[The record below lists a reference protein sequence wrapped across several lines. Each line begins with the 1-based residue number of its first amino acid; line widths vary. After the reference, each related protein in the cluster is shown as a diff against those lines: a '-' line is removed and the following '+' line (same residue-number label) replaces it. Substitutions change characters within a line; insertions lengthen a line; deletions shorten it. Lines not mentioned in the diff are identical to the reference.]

1 MWALEQLLILSKSTY
16 YKEVK
21 QLPVGLNEDVQRQ
34 LAGSIPAARTS
45 GRCDRVVPVE
55 GQPPKWRDGL
65 RKVRLVMD
73 IK

>member
-1 MWALEQLLILSKSTY
+1 MRALEQLLH
-16 YKEVK
+16 
-21 QLPVGLNEDVQRQ
+21 QRQ
-34 LAGSIPAARTS
+34 NEKEETPQDVRMCHTQQQAGSIPAARTS
-45 GRCDRVVPVE
+45 GRCDQVVPVE